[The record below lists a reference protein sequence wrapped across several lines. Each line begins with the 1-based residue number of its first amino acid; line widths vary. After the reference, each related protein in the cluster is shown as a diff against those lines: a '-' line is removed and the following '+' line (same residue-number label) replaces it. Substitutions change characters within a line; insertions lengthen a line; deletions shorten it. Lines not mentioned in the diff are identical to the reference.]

1 MNDNPENEPKFV
13 AIYGRVSTARQ
24 EEENTI
30 ETQLLAIRE
39 FADHNGYRIVQDYVD
54 DGWSGDMLARPSLD
68 QLRNDAKKRL
78 WDAVIFYDPDRLA
91 RRYSYQELVMDE
103 LRELG
108 IEPLFVTVPR
118 SKNHEDRLL
127 YGVRGVFAEYE
138 RTKIAERFRLGKVR
152 KAKEGHI
159 IATEAPY
166 GYTLIKR
173 NGTPGGSDFCQTHYE
188 INENEARI
196 VQMLFS
202 WVADEQFTIRRST
215 KRLHDLEIPPRKSK
229 RGVWNTSTLSTLLKN
244 KTYIGEGHFGASY
257 AVVPER
263 PLKQVVYR
271 RHKKT
276 SRKMRPEEEW
286 IKIPTPRLISDE
298 LFDRVQGQ
306 LKENIKLSRRNRKNE
321 YLLSGK
327 IRCVCG
333 YPRCGE
339 GPQQGKHL
347 YYRCANRQYHHPL
360 PPTCTE
366 RGINARVADSLVW
379 SRVADLMS
387 SPDLMREQVQRWIES
402 RNNKI
407 NSEGIDPAP
416 VEKELAKLHQEESR
430 YARAYGADILTIEA
444 LHELVTPLKA
454 RAASLKMQLDKA
466 KDEARNRH
474 EVSLPSSD
482 DMDLF
487 AETATQKLNNL
498 NFAHKREIVCGV
510 IDKVVGTPD
519 KLQVYGHIPVTRHVE
534 LCSNDRHGQDASRH
548 ADVARI
554 PFSFCIP
561 LPAPLSDRLIIS
573 RDKKGR
579 IVKSML
585 PSRKKPVATIE
596 LRTTPEP
603 WPPFKCQ

>member
-1 MNDNPENEPKFV
+1 MNGNSEPTVKIV

-24 EEENTI
+24 EDEKTI
-30 ETQLLAIRE
+30 DTQLFAIRE
-39 FADHNGYRIVQDYVD
+39 FAANNGYRIVQDYVD

-68 QLRNDAKKRL
+68 QLRNDAKRRL

-108 IEPLFVTVPR
+108 IEPLFVTIPP

-166 GYTLIKR
+166 GYTLLKR
-173 NGTPGGSDFCQTHYE
+173 NGTPGSPDFCQTHYE
-188 INENEARI
+188 VNEAEARI

-202 WVADEQFTIRRST
+202 WIADEQFTIRRAI
-215 KRLHDLEIPPRKSK
+215 KRLHELDILPRKSK
-229 RGVWNTSTLSTLLKN
+229 RGVWNTSTLITLLKN

-257 AVVPER
+257 AVVAQR

-276 SRKMRPEEEW
+276 SRKMRPEAER
-286 IKIPTPRLISDE
+286 IKIPTPRLICDE
-298 LFDRVQGQ
+298 LFDRVQAQ

-360 PPTCTE
+360 PATCTE
-366 RGINARVADSLVW
+366 RGINARLADSLVW
-379 SRVADLMS
+379 SRIASLMS
-387 SPDLMREQVQRWIES
+387 SPDLMGEQVQRWIKS
-402 RNNKI
+402 RDSKVNP
-407 NSEGIDPAP
+407 EGTDSAL
-416 VEKELAKLHQEESR
+416 VERELAKLQQEEGR
-430 YARAYGADILTIEA
+430 YARAYGAGILTIEA
-444 LHELVTPLKA
+444 LQELVKPLKE
-454 RAASLKMQLDKA
+454 RAASLKLQFDKA

-474 EVSLPSSD
+474 EVLLPSSE
-482 DMDLF
+482 DMHSF
-487 AETATQKLNNL
+487 AETSTEKLNTL
-498 NFAHKREIVCGV
+498 NFGQKREIVRSV
-510 IDKVVGTPD
+510 IEKIVGTPN
-519 KLQVYGHIPVTRHVE
+519 KLQVYGHIPITRHVE
-534 LCSNDRHGQDASRH
+534 LCSNDRHRQDTARKSIQSQSSVPFELIVELPPPHRH
-548 ADVARI
+548 
-554 PFSFCIP
+554 
-561 LPAPLSDRLIIS
+561 
-573 RDKKGR
+573 
-579 IVKSML
+579 IV
-585 PSRKKPVATIE
+585 E
-596 LRTTPEP
+596 H
-603 WPPFKCQ
+603 